1 MLLGVSRQ
9 SVSKWEAERA
19 YPEMDKLLALCD
31 LFGCTL
37 DDLVTG
43 DMTGREVD
51 GAVRMPQTG
60 VPQDVTGYDE
70 AMRSF
75 AGRAALGFAL
85 PFAVVAAAL
94 PLWGLA
100 FASDIDLWSFVGGGG
115 ACERRGL
122 PRPRVAGLL
131 KAQGLSSG
139 ASFRRGLL
147 HGRAE
152 GARARGVGDG
162 GGDGHRMFSGGMRG
176 GRARAENG
184 VACGSG
190 GPAGRGAGDPL
201 YRPQPSH
208 GEALRPG
215 SLQPLVASG
224 S

>member
-43 DMTGREVD
+43 DMTGREVN

-60 VPQDVTGYDE
+60 APQDVTGYDE

-85 PFAVVAAAL
+85 PFAGVAAAL

-100 FASDIDLWSFVGGGG
+100 FASDIDL
-115 ACERRGL
+115 
-122 PRPRVAGLL
+122 
-131 KAQGLSSG
+131 
-139 ASFRRGLL
+139 
-147 HGRAE
+147 
-152 GARARGVGDG
+152 
-162 GGDGHRMFSGGMRG
+162 
-176 GRARAENG
+176 
-184 VACGSG
+184 
-190 GPAGRGAGDPL
+190 
-201 YRPQPSH
+201 
-208 GEALRPG
+208 
-215 SLQPLVASG
+215 
-224 S
+224 